1 MIEGSMKR
9 NSKSN
14 WLQNPRARMF
24 SQKKKKKLNK
34 TKQQKTNKQKTIYAA
49 VTRLYMELDSIEK
62 CFHLR
67 NVSVGFSMSHMFI
80 WFVPHMGTIWR
91 GFSKLK

>member
-24 SQKKKKKLNK
+24 SQKKKNKQNKK
-34 TKQQKTNKQKTIYAA
+34 QTNKQKTIYAA

-62 CFHLR
+62 CFHRR

>member
-1 MIEGSMKR
+1 MIQGSMKR

-24 SQKKKKKLNK
+24 SQKKKTNQNNKKQTNKKLYM
-34 TKQQKTNKQKTIYAA
+34 QLSLME
-49 VTRLYMELDSIEK
+49 LYMELDSIEK
-62 CFHLR
+62 CFHRR

>member
-24 SQKKKKKLNK
+24 SQKKNNKQNKK
-34 TKQQKTNKQKTIYAA
+34 QTNKQKTIYAA

-62 CFHLR
+62 CFHRR

>member
-24 SQKKKKKLNK
+24 SQKKK
-34 TKQQKTNKQKTIYAA
+34 TKQNNKQTNKQKTIYAA

-62 CFHLR
+62 CFHRR

>member
-24 SQKKKKKLNK
+24 SQKKKKTNQNNK
-34 TKQQKTNKQKTIYAA
+34 KQTNKKLYMQLSLME
-49 VTRLYMELDSIEK
+49 LYMELDSIEK
-62 CFHLR
+62 CFHRR

-80 WFVPHMGTIWR
+80 WFVPHMGTTWR